1 MASRQGGM
9 EISYIDAESKVA
21 VSRSVGGSL
30 IDQHSLSQRSNF
42 FQKETRA
49 LTRGFNNP
57 TVPLLIFASC
67 FSMSSLILE
76 N

>member
-30 IDQHSLSQRSNF
+30 IDQHSLSLNEAIF
-42 FQKETRA
+42 FKRKREHS
-49 LTRGFNNP
+49 L
-57 TVPLLIFASC
+57 VDLITLQFHC
-67 FSMSSLILE
+67 
-76 N
+76 